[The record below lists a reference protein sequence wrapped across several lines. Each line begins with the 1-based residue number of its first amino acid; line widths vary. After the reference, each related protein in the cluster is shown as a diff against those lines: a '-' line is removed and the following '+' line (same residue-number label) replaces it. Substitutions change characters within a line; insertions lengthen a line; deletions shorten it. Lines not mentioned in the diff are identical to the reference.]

1 MILIYK
7 KKNIFIGII
16 LFFSI
21 IFYLLFT
28 YFILTP
34 DFAVTKPVNNY
45 TIILDAGHGYP
56 DGGAT
61 NYDETI
67 IESDLNLSI
76 VLRLQNLLES
86 VGINV
91 ILTRADENGIYDSN
105 ITTIRKKKISDL
117 ENRVKIA
124 NISNASLF
132 LSIHMNKLPQTQY
145 FGWQCFYKNNNEK
158 SKNFANEIQ
167 ESLNSF
173 MEKENNRKIKPI
185 SEIYL
190 AKNIKIPFV
199 LVECG
204 FLSNVQ
210 ESILLTNSS
219 YQDNLAWSI
228 FIGLMNSL
236 QK

>member
-61 NYDETI
+61 NYNGTI

-145 FGWQCFYKNNNEK
+145 FGWQCFYKNNSEK

>member
-61 NYDETI
+61 NYDGTI

-210 ESILLTNSS
+210 ESILSTNSS

>member
-61 NYDETI
+61 NYDGTI
-67 IESDLNLSI
+67 IESNLNLSI

>member
-1 MILIYK
+1 MIFIYK
-7 KKNIFIGII
+7 KKNIFIEII

-28 YFILTP
+28 YFIFNH
-34 DFAVTKPVNNY
+34 DFAVTKPLNNY

-61 NYDETI
+61 NYDGTI
-67 IESDLNLSI
+67 VESDLNLSI
-76 VLRLQNLLES
+76 VLKLQNLLES
-86 VGINV
+86 VGMDV
-91 ILTRADENGIYDSN
+91 MLTRTDENGIYASN
-105 ITTIRKKKISDL
+105 IATIRKKKISDL

-124 NISNASLF
+124 NTSNASLF

-145 FGWQCFYKNNNEK
+145 FGWQCFYKNNDEK
-158 SKNFANEIQ
+158 SKNFADEIQ

-185 SEIYL
+185 SDIYL

>member
-61 NYDETI
+61 NYDGTI

-117 ENRVKIA
+117 EWA
-124 NISNASLF
+124 NKMS
-132 LSIHMNKLPQTQY
+132 QT
-145 FGWQCFYKNNNEK
+145 
-158 SKNFANEIQ
+158 
-167 ESLNSF
+167 
-173 MEKENNRKIKPI
+173 
-185 SEIYL
+185 
-190 AKNIKIPFV
+190 V
-199 LVECG
+199 
-204 FLSNVQ
+204 
-210 ESILLTNSS
+210 
-219 YQDNLAWSI
+219 
-228 FIGLMNSL
+228 IGKL
-236 QK
+236 QKNKAQG

>member
-1 MILIYK
+1 MIFIYK
-7 KKNIFIGII
+7 KKNIFIEII

-28 YFILTP
+28 YFIFNH

-61 NYDETI
+61 NYDGTI
-67 IESDLNLSI
+67 VESDLNLSI
-76 VLRLQNLLES
+76 VLKLQNLLES
-86 VGINV
+86 VGMDV
-91 ILTRADENGIYDSN
+91 MLTRTDENGIYASN
-105 ITTIRKKKISDL
+105 IATIRKKKISDL

-124 NISNASLF
+124 NTSNASLF

-145 FGWQCFYKNNNEK
+145 FGWQCFYKNNDEK
-158 SKNFANEIQ
+158 SKNFADEIQ

-185 SEIYL
+185 SDIYL

>member
-1 MILIYK
+1 
-7 KKNIFIGII
+7 
-16 LFFSI
+16 
-21 IFYLLFT
+21 
-28 YFILTP
+28 
-34 DFAVTKPVNNY
+34 
-45 TIILDAGHGYP
+45 
-56 DGGAT
+56 
-61 NYDETI
+61 
-67 IESDLNLSI
+67 
-76 VLRLQNLLES
+76 
-86 VGINV
+86 
-91 ILTRADENGIYDSN
+91 
-105 ITTIRKKKISDL
+105 
-117 ENRVKIA
+117 
-124 NISNASLF
+124 
-132 LSIHMNKLPQTQY
+132 
-145 FGWQCFYKNNNEK
+145 
-158 SKNFANEIQ
+158 
-167 ESLNSF
+167 

>member
-1 MILIYK
+1 MIFIYK
-7 KKNIFIGII
+7 KKNIFIEII

-28 YFILTP
+28 YFIFNN

-61 NYDETI
+61 NYDGTI
-67 IESDLNLSI
+67 VESDLNLSI
-76 VLRLQNLLES
+76 VLKLQNLLES
-86 VGINV
+86 VGMDV
-91 ILTRADENGIYDSN
+91 MLTRTDENGIYASN
-105 ITTIRKKKISDL
+105 IATIRKKKISDL

-124 NISNASLF
+124 NTSNASLF

-145 FGWQCFYKNNNEK
+145 FGWQCFYKNNDEK
-158 SKNFANEIQ
+158 SKNFADEIQ

-185 SEIYL
+185 SDIYL